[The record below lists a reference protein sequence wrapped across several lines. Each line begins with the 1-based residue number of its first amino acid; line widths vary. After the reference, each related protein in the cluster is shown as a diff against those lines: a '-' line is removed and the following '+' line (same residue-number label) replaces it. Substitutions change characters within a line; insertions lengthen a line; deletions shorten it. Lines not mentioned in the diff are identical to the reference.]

1 MTLCASYT
9 IKFAGDL
16 ANRLTALGYSVT
28 GQSVGAASRSEALR
42 LVRSVLGDAIV
53 TFRTDDGDGDFTYCY
68 RDREAADGDDT
79 GAAAQAVVSY
89 VEAEVEEV

>member
-1 MTLCASYT
+1 MTLQHWYT

-16 ANRLTALGYSVT
+16 SNCLVGRGYRVV

-42 LVRSVLGDAIV
+42 LVRLVLGDAIV
-53 TFRTDDGDGDFTYCY
+53 TFRTDDGDGDVTYCY

-89 VEAEVEEV
+89 EVAEDEEV

>member
-1 MTLCASYT
+1 MTLQASYT
-9 IKFAGDL
+9 IQFAGDL
-16 ANRLTALGYSVT
+16 ADRLTAIGYSVT

-53 TFRTDDGDGDFTYCY
+53 TFRTDDGDGDGDVTYCY
-68 RDREAADGDDT
+68 RDRETADGDDT

-89 VEAEVEEV
+89 VEAEEV